1 MFLSYYSFK
10 GCGKLLSEVHVI
22 LLSGQSFC
30 AGPIAHRLILRSSP
44 QLRSRFC
51 ALVHSAKTGSVLI
64 PTAHNQVLLNVHNAE
79 PNYTWKIAVH

>member
-22 LLSGQSFC
+22 LRSGQSFC
-30 AGPIAHRLILRSSP
+30 AGPIAHMQILRSGP
-44 QLRSRFC
+44 QPKSRFC
-51 ALVHSAKTGSVLI
+51 AMAHSAKTGSVLI